1 MFKDIKNRPLHM
13 GDIVIFS
20 FMESINFYGVLIS
33 DNELVTKSGL
43 VNRADDIKYC
53 YLIENPDEN
62 ELALKEKCL
71 QKYQIELNND
81 EIINLK
87 SELSTKDKIINKLQT
102 EKEKLKTE
110 LQKFKGFWHKLI
122 KHFQNKIGFDKDEKY
137 KYVSY
142 DLYKNGIFD
151 DNDNRIVNDVNRAIK
166 TVDELNNTNIKKKNN
181 MELK

>member
-1 MFKDIKNRPLHM
+1 MTFL
-13 GDIVIFS
+13 
-20 FMESINFYGVLIS
+20 
-33 DNELVTKSGL
+33 
-43 VNRADDIKYC
+43 
-53 YLIENPDEN
+53 DEN
-62 ELALKEKCL
+62 NAYLSSFEIAKENRSL
-71 QKYQIELNND
+71 KYQIELNND

-87 SELSTKDKIINKLQT
+87 SELSAKDKIINKLQT

-137 KYVSY
+137 KYVSD

-151 DNDNRIVNDVNRAIK
+151 DNDNRIVNDVARKIK
-166 TVDELNNTNIKKKNN
+166 PADELNNANIKKKNN

>member
-1 MFKDIKNRPLHM
+1 M
-13 GDIVIFS
+13 
-20 FMESINFYGVLIS
+20 
-33 DNELVTKSGL
+33 
-43 VNRADDIKYC
+43 
-53 YLIENPDEN
+53 
-62 ELALKEKCL
+62 
-71 QKYQIELNND
+71 NND

-87 SELSTKDKIINKLQT
+87 SELSAKDKIINKLQT

-122 KHFQNKIGFDKDEKY
+122 KHFQNKIGFYKDEKY

-151 DNDNRIVNDVNRAIK
+151 DNNNRIVNDVSKKIK
-166 TVDELNNTNIKKKNN
+166 TVNEFNNTNVKKKNN